1 MARRSA
7 YDETGQSGT
16 STTAVSSRRKRL
28 LRLGLTILLMQGLFW
43 GLFSAPWGPR
53 PQLGAID
60 RIEFRRAE
68 LAELKAPT
76 PAAADAA
83 PHEKINLP
91 YTDCCDPAYLSLR
104 TFFDLDEAP
113 SGGLGMVA
121 YQQVDNFI
129 IRVNGS
135 LVHQVGEMEFGRQT
149 FHGQRPY
156 LLHLPAGLLKAGE
169 NEISFITVRQ
179 GFPYT
184 DLIAPLLGAH
194 EQVREATALRFWQ
207 SLDYRLLGGGLT
219 FILGLFAAIMVFRSQ
234 DRRFAAWLMMLCWS
248 WTAFAAY
255 GLVFDL
261 PFGGTGRMAAFFA
274 INTLIASSL
283 LCFIDAWTRR
293 PALWGQTAVELIWLL
308 FNAAVLVCL
317 YAMPMPD
324 GFDLASEG
332 WSWFSLIAGV
342 MVVARL
348 VWHFATVAEDRHL
361 EAALLSVCA
370 VCLALDG
377 VGEKFGLL
385 AGGYLIDAA
394 PLLLLAFVAAF
405 VQRNFTLFRSAVGLN
420 AMLET
425 RLRAREIELAQAHER
440 ERELIDREARSE
452 ERRRLMRDMH
462 DGVGGQLVG
471 LLLSV
476 RRGAVD
482 NERVAESLQ
491 GVMDEI
497 RLMIDSADTAGA
509 SLDAML
515 AVFET
520 RVRPRVQDAGF
531 DFGWRV
537 ERTGTADLAPQDVLQ
552 VFRIMQ
558 EAVTNAMKH
567 SGGDRIDIVVSDHVD
582 GELRVRISD
591 NGKGTDAAANDAS
604 QTRGHGLGNMRSRA
618 TALGARL
625 AFLDEQ
631 PGTAVV
637 LDVPIAMEA
646 RQAA

>member
-1 MARRSA
+1 M
-7 YDETGQSGT
+7 
-16 STTAVSSRRKRL
+16 
-28 LRLGLTILLMQGLFW
+28 
-43 GLFSAPWGPR
+43 
-53 PQLGAID
+53 
-60 RIEFRRAE
+60 
-68 LAELKAPT
+68 
-76 PAAADAA
+76 
-83 PHEKINLP
+83 
-91 YTDCCDPAYLSLR
+91 
-104 TFFDLDEAP
+104 
-113 SGGLGMVA
+113 
-121 YQQVDNFI
+121 
-129 IRVNGS
+129 
-135 LVHQVGEMEFGRQT
+135 
-149 FHGQRPY
+149 
-156 LLHLPAGLLKAGE
+156 
-169 NEISFITVRQ
+169 
-179 GFPYT
+179 
-184 DLIAPLLGAH
+184 
-194 EQVREATALRFWQ
+194 REATALRFWQ

-234 DRRFAAWLMMLCWS
+234 DRRFAVWLMVLCGS

-317 YAMPMPD
+317 YAMPMPMPE

-425 RLRAREIELAQAHER
+425 RLRAREVELAKAHER
-440 ERELIDREARSE
+440 ERELVDREARSE

-462 DGVGGQLVG
+462 DGVGGLQRGALDGRSIPPPVPRIRRPSDRRPGPVG
-471 LLLSV
+471 LRSNRNRNGCSASRSRQGSGCFH
-476 RRGAVD
+476 RRLPGAGRPYAARA
-482 NERVAESLQ
+482 RVPL
-491 GVMDEI
+491 I
-497 RLMIDSADTAGA
+497 
-509 SLDAML
+509 
-515 AVFET
+515 
-520 RVRPRVQDAGF
+520 VRPPA
-531 DFGWRV
+531 
-537 ERTGTADLAPQDVLQ
+537 
-552 VFRIMQ
+552 
-558 EAVTNAMKH
+558 
-567 SGGDRIDIVVSDHVD
+567 
-582 GELRVRISD
+582 
-591 NGKGTDAAANDAS
+591 
-604 QTRGHGLGNMRSRA
+604 
-618 TALGARL
+618 
-625 AFLDEQ
+625 
-631 PGTAVV
+631 
-637 LDVPIAMEA
+637 
-646 RQAA
+646 